1 MIISTIIKINVY
13 DHIYSAKLYKH
24 SKNIRKLYLLLSLKT
39 DKMTIPAL

>member
-24 SKNIRKLYLLLSLKT
+24 SKLLSLKT
-39 DKMTIPAL
+39 DKMTVPAL